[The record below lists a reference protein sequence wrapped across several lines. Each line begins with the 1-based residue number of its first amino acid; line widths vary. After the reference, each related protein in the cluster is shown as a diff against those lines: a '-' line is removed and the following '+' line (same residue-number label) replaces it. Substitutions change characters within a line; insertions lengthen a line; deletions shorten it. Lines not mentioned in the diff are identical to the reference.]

1 MQAGVTPWAA
11 VAVLALGLGM
21 FHTGSRRRENHQHR
35 MAVQR
40 IEQAALNV
48 EAIKARYREL
58 VLEGQPALPLVRRQK
73 RLADDREQQP
83 ERDQ

>member
-1 MQAGVTPWAA
+1 
-11 VAVLALGLGM
+11 
-21 FHTGSRRRENHQHR
+21 